1 MDWQKITIATKV
13 ISILIPKDGKSG
25 DARRRRLAM
34 SSFKMRFRAEKSD
47 LSIRWVRCTTSEL
60 MFVEISSSTVR
71 PRAMVN
77 SSWKR

>member
-1 MDWQKITIATKV
+1 
-13 ISILIPKDGKSG
+13 
-25 DARRRRLAM
+25 M